1 MKYFLFFILVF
12 FVSVR
17 IYSQSIISSNTY
29 IRTCIDKTECSSIN
43 NASYLFYDENNNTL
57 YLKVDFNTFK
67 SGQDSIDDWLEDL
80 TGTFLFYKVSFP
92 KEEFIGLSNHRHKTL
107 KLNGQV
113 YLNGIWHNQSVDLT
127 LFSTENSIMTSNTNG
142 NSYDDYKVNFSLSL
156 APKDFKLHKK
166 PHHLRKT
173 IFIGIAL
180 GRINLLQSGAQQI
193 LGEAYNHH

>member
-1 MKYFLFFILVF
+1 MKQQLTYLFILFFSFKV
-12 FVSVR
+12 
-17 IYSQSIISSNTY
+17 YSQSIISSNTY

-80 TGTFLFYKVSFP
+80 TGTFLYYKVSFP
-92 KEEFIGLSNHRHKTL
+92 QEEFRGLSNHRHKTL
-107 KLNGQV
+107 TLNGQV

-127 LFSTENSIMTSNTNG
+127 LFSTENGMMTSNTNG
-142 NSYDDYKVNFSLSL
+142 NHYDDYKVNFSLSIS
-156 APKDFKLHKK
+156 PKDFKLHKK

-180 GRINLLQSGAQQI
+180 GRVNLLPPGAQQI